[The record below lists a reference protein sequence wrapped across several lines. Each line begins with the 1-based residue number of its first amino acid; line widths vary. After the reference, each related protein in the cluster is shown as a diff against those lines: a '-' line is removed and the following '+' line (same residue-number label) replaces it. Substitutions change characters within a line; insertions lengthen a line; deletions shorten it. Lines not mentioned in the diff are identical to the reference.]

1 MSTLDTYIYIEE
13 GKKALKKQFKER
25 HDYHIERIHKAQE
38 HNFQG
43 QNGFV
48 IRFHHNRLSNEI
60 NQVLRVGKIKDA
72 FHKNLEKLQT
82 NHPKSWRSI
91 G

>member
-1 MSTLDTYIYIEE
+1 MII
-13 GKKALKKQFKER
+13 KLKG
-25 HDYHIERIHKAQE
+25 YLSKAQGQ
-38 HNFQG
+38 NFHG

-48 IRFHHNRLSNEI
+48 ILFCHNIPSNEI
-60 NQVLRVGKIKDA
+60 NQVLKVGKTKDA
-72 FHKNLEKLQT
+72 FHKNLDNLQN